1 MFIYPHRQQ
10 AQGLAEYALIL
21 VIVSVAAIALLLL
34 LGQNTGNVYSEV
46 ITTIET
52 VSQ

>member
-1 MFIYPHRQQ
+1 MFIHPRRQQ
-10 AQGLAEYALIL
+10 GQGLAEYALII

-34 LGQNTGNVYSEV
+34 LGQNTGNVYSDV
-46 ITTIET
+46 VTTIET